1 MNIEKQLQKSGI
13 NVISELDLES
23 KKSIAEY
30 VANGIC
36 QTFPK
41 QQFKYETLFDEI
53 NSMPMYIAE
62 LPNGLAEASYFY
74 KNSSIYFRDGMG
86 LADLKKFAVHE
97 IIHHLQEI
105 KDEKN
110 NLLRMGLCTF
120 EHHTTNG
127 IALNEAAV
135 QTLSTYIGEAKLET
149 VTYYGIEFPTISPD
163 FYPLICNLL
172 SQMCYI
178 VGEDLLYDSVFN
190 SNDSF
195 KNKFIDLCGKKAFY
209 AIQKNFDL
217 LLEFEEKIIILVNKY
232 SDKNCSQKNALKY
245 QKTVNIYKDKIKN
258 LFLETQK
265 IIFTSFFDNQYYKL
279 QSDIDIDIYKK
290 RFTIYKEL
298 IGLTNSYSEFSN
310 YYSGKMQLVESKYD
324 QIISHKFPTQKK
336 QNKFIEFLQSL
347 ISKDHR

>member
-41 QQFKYETLFDEI
+41 QHFKYEDLFDEI
-53 NSMPMYIAE
+53 NSMPMYIAK

-74 KNSSIYFRDGMG
+74 KNSAVYFRDGMG

-105 KDEKN
+105 KNEKN

-127 IALNEAAV
+127 MALNEAAV
-135 QTLSTYIGEAKLET
+135 QTLSTYIGESKLET

-190 SNDSF
+190 SNDNF
-195 KNKFIDLCGKKAFY
+195 KNKFIDLCEKKAFY
-209 AIQKNFDL
+209 TIQKNFDSL
-217 LLEFEEKIIILVNKY
+217 LKFEEKIIILINKY
-232 SDKNCSQKNALKY
+232 EDTNCSRKDALKY
-245 QKTVNIYKDKIKN
+245 QKMVNIYKDKIKN

-279 QSDIDIDIYKK
+279 QSDTDIDIYKK

-298 IGLTNSYSEFSN
+298 IGITDSYSEFSN
-310 YYSGKMQLVESKYD
+310 YYSSKIQQIDSQHD
-324 QIISHKFPTQKK
+324 QIISHKFPAQKK

-347 ISKDHR
+347 INKIH